1 MPKLRSVVIIA
12 ITFSSIITDKTL
24 HVGACKLS
32 SSHTGIKC
40 ISVSKK
46 TTNES
51 LGMHADMHLGLNIL
65 PDELLIDLEG
75 FLSFQY
81 RTVERLKVI
90 R

>member
-12 ITFSSIITDKTL
+12 VAFSSIITDKTL

-81 RTVERLKVI
+81 RTGERLKVI

>member
-12 ITFSSIITDKTL
+12 ITFSSIITDQTL

-51 LGMHADMHLGLNIL
+51 LRMHADMHLGLNIL

-81 RTVERLKVI
+81 RTGERLKVI

>member
-75 FLSFQY
+75 SLSFQY
-81 RTVERLKVI
+81 RTGERLKVI

>member
-12 ITFSSIITDKTL
+12 ITFSSIITDKIP

-46 TTNES
+46 TTKES
-51 LGMHADMHLGLNIL
+51 LRMHTDMHLGLNIL
-65 PDELLIDLEG
+65 PDEMLIDVEG

-81 RTVERLKVI
+81 RTGERLKVI

>member
-32 SSHTGIKC
+32 SRHTGIKC

-81 RTVERLKVI
+81 RTGERLKVI

>member
-12 ITFSSIITDKTL
+12 ITFSPIITDKTL

-51 LGMHADMHLGLNIL
+51 LRMHTDMHLGLNIL
-65 PDELLIDLEG
+65 PDEMLIDVEG

-81 RTVERLKVI
+81 RAGERLKVI

>member
-51 LGMHADMHLGLNIL
+51 LGMYADMHLGLNIL